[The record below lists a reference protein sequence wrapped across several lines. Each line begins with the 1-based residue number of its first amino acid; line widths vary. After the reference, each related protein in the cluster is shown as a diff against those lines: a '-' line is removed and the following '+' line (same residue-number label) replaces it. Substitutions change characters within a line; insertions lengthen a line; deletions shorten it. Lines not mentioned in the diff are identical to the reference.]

1 MLPSQVTPKRQDLV
15 KMSTRRGRHRQPCFS
30 VAILAAVAEERD
42 GVSMRSS
49 TALVLAMTVTAC
61 SGTDGDI
68 LHTRSDARPQ
78 PQPLASWQIQL
89 SGNLDTTVDVRVYIA
104 DAGTPTSVIADL
116 HAAGRI
122 VICYFSA
129 GTQEPFRGD
138 AARFPAASL
147 GEPVASY
154 PDERWI
160 DVRDPTVRAIMQDRI
175 TAAAAAGC
183 DGIEASGLAAFAA
196 TTGFDF
202 TRADQVGYAR
212 SLAAA
217 VHRAGFRSA
226 SSRTTPAWAGTCSP
240 TSTGP
245 SSGVAWTRAARS
257 LGRTSPRASRR
268 FWSNTATRRARRSS
282 VPGRALSGCR
292 RSSRGTATWTRSASA
307 VPSTRASKS
316 TARLTNI
323 ARARATCGERAGSRR
338 PGTRCGDHV
347 RTCNVRWPSRP

>member
-1 MLPSQVTPKRQDLV
+1 
-15 KMSTRRGRHRQPCFS
+15 
-30 VAILAAVAEERD
+30 
-42 GVSMRSS
+42 MRSS

-154 PDERWI
+154 PDERWV

-202 TRADQVGYAR
+202 TRADQLGYDAR
-212 SLAAA
+212 SLPRSIA
-217 VHRAGFRSA
+217 RGFRSA
-226 SSRTTPAWAGTCSP
+226 SSRTTPAWARICSP

-245 SSGVAWTRAARS
+245 IVWSCLDAGCPVAGPYVAAGKPAFLVEYGDETRA
-257 LGRTSPRASRR
+257 P
-268 FWSNTATRRARRSS
+268 
-282 VPGRALSGCR
+282 VVCPGARALGLSAIIKRDANLDAFRVGC
-292 RSSRGTATWTRSASA
+292 
-307 VPSTRASKS
+307 P
-316 TARLTNI
+316 
-323 ARARATCGERAGSRR
+323 
-338 PGTRCGDHV
+338 
-347 RTCNVRWPSRP
+347 